1 MLPSLDR
8 RPSLGR
14 HLRTLTSVAI
24 MGTVVLGGALHA
36 VGQGAPARRG
46 VPVEAQKVTVRS
58 VMNEVNAIG
67 SLRANKSI
75 IVRPEIAGVIAG
87 IEARET
93 ERVKKGALLFSLD
106 DTIYQAE
113 LEKAEASLRLSLSNY
128 ERAVKLYKRGA
139 GTGQARDE
147 ALSKVQTDRAA
158 VNLAKAR
165 LSKTKLHAP
174 FAGIVGLSRVDVG
187 AYVNV
192 GQDLITLDDA
202 DPLELDFELP
212 ERYLRFIRVDQTVTV
227 SVDALPGES
236 FKGRVSAIA
245 TRIDPA
251 GRSLTVR
258 ALIPNA
264 DNRLKP
270 GLFARVALVI
280 QVRKKAV
287 VVLEQSIIPRGRD
300 FYVFKVVNGKAAL
313 TKVEIGLRRY
323 GSVEIVAGLV
333 AGDVV
338 VTAGQLKLADGTPV
352 TVIAPQGG

>member
-1 MLPSLDR
+1 MLPSLSR
-8 RPSLGR
+8 RTRVLSA
-14 HLRTLTSVAI
+14 LTAASMLV
-24 MGTVVLGGALHA
+24 GVGVPDA
-36 VGQGAPARRG
+36 VGQGAPARQG

-75 IVRPEIAGVIAG
+75 IVRPEIAGVVAS

-93 ERVKKGALLFSLD
+93 ERVDKGALLFSLD
-106 DTIYQAE
+106 DTIYRAE
-113 LEKAEASLRLSLSNY
+113 LEKAEASLRLSVSNHN
-128 ERAVKLYKRGA
+128 RALKLYKRGA

-227 SVDALPGES
+227 SVDAFPGET

-280 QVRKKAV
+280 QVRKRAV
-287 VVLEQSIIPRGRD
+287 VVLEQSIVPRGRD
-300 FYVFKVVNGKAAL
+300 FYVFKVVDGKAVL

-323 GSVEIVAGLV
+323 GSVEIVTGLA

-352 TVIAPQGG
+352 TVLSPQGG

>member
-1 MLPSLDR
+1 ML
-8 RPSLGR
+8 
-14 HLRTLTSVAI
+14 
-24 MGTVVLGGALHA
+24 VVGAAPPA
-36 VGQGAPARRG
+36 VGQVKPAPRA
-46 VPVEAQKVTVRS
+46 VAVEAQAVTVRA
-58 VMNEVNAIG
+58 VMNEVNAVG

-75 IVRPEIAGVIAG
+75 IVRPEIAGVVAG
-87 IEARET
+87 IDARET
-93 ERVKKGALLFSLD
+93 ERVAKGALLFSLD

-113 LEKAEASLRLSLSNY
+113 LEKAEASLRLSLSTY
-128 ERAVKLYKRGA
+128 GRALKLYQRGA

-147 ALSKVQTDRAA
+147 ALSRVQTDRAA

-187 AYVNV
+187 AYVIV
-192 GQDLITLDDA
+192 GQDLISLDDA

-212 ERYLRFIRVDQTVTV
+212 ERFLRFIRKDQTVAID
-227 SVDALPGES
+227 VDALPGER

-258 ALIPNA
+258 ALIPNT

-280 QVRKKAV
+280 ELRSKAV
-287 VVLEQSIIPRGRD
+287 TVLEQSIIPRGRE
-300 FYVFKVVNGKAAL
+300 FYVYKVVDGKAAL
-313 TKVEIGLRRY
+313 TKVVIGLRRY
-323 GSVEIVAGLV
+323 GSVEIVSGLA

-338 VTAGQLKLADGTPV
+338 VVAGQLKLSDGTPV
-352 TVIAPQGG
+352 TVIKPQGG